1 MWGVAGAAQGGEEQ
15 SMEQSRCMTLGLH
28 MGLHYCSEGT
38 VRALD
43 DRGTL
48 SPVGAGD

>member
-1 MWGVAGAAQGGEEQ
+1 
-15 SMEQSRCMTLGLH
+15 MEATFML
-28 MGLHYCSEGT
+28 GLHYCSEGT

-43 DRGTL
+43 DEGTL